1 MIGDSSVV
9 TKAVWPHLLGLDR
22 QSLAGLLRTWGES
35 PFRANQ
41 ILQWLHT
48 RQVTDFAAMSNI
60 SKALC
65 TRLATETILDEPEII
80 ADQLAAD
87 GTRKWLLRLPDGN
100 AIETVFIPEED
111 RGTLCISSQVGCS
124 LACSFCATGAQGL
137 SRNLETHEIIAQV
150 RVARRLLGL
159 NAITNVVFM
168 GMGEPLLNLRH
179 VLPALDLLRDDYAY
193 GLGARRITV
202 STAGVVPGMDRLGTE
217 SPVNLAISLH
227 ASRDDIRDILVPV
240 NRHYPLAELLAAC
253 RRYPL
258 PPRRR
263 ITFEYVM
270 LDGLNDADGHAREL
284 LRLLRDIPAMVN
296 LIPFNPFPGS
306 NYKRSPQAR
315 IDAFRDIILRGD
327 VMAVTRRPRG
337 DDIAAACGQ
346 LARQDTTRPITM
358 TVSSGAQQPASGGSE
373 VS

>member
-1 MIGDSSVV
+1 MMGDFLVV
-9 TKAVWPHLLGLDR
+9 APAERPHLLGLGR
-22 QSLAGLLRTWGES
+22 QSLAKLLRTWGES

-48 RQVTDFAAMSNI
+48 RQVTDFAAMTDI
-60 SKALC
+60 SKTLRA
-65 TRLATETILDEPEII
+65 RLAAETRIDMPEII
-80 ADQLAAD
+80 ADQTAAD
-87 GTRKWLLRLPDGN
+87 CTRKWLLRLPDGN

-150 RVARRLLGL
+150 RVARDFLGL
-159 NAITNVVFM
+159 DAITNIVFM
-168 GMGEPLLNLRH
+168 GMGEPMLNLRE

-193 GLGARRITV
+193 GFGARRITV
-202 STAGVVPGMDRLGTE
+202 STAGVVPGMDRLGAE

-346 LARQDTTRPITM
+346 LAGQVRDGRRSIPLA
-358 TVSSGAQQPASGGSE
+358 VPS
-373 VS
+373 

>member
-1 MIGDSSVV
+1 MGDFLVV
-9 TKAVWPHLLGLDR
+9 APAERPHLLGLGR
-22 QSLAGLLRTWGES
+22 QSLAKLLRTWGES

-48 RQVTDFAAMSNI
+48 RQVTDFAAMTNI
-60 SKALC
+60 SKALRA
-65 TRLATETILDEPEII
+65 RLATETRIDAPEII
-80 ADQLAAD
+80 ADQTAAD
-87 GTRKWLLRLPDGN
+87 RTRKWLLRLPDGN
-100 AIETVFIPEED
+100 AIETVFIPGED

-150 RVARRLLGL
+150 RVARDFLGL
-159 NAITNVVFM
+159 DAITNIVFM
-168 GMGEPLLNLRH
+168 GMGEPMLNLRE
-179 VLPALDLLRDDYAY
+179 VLPALDLLRDEYAY
-193 GLGARRITV
+193 GFGARRITV
-202 STAGVVPGMDRLGTE
+202 STAGVVPGMDRLGAE

-227 ASRDDIRDILVPV
+227 ASRDEIRDILVPV

-270 LDGLNDADGHAREL
+270 LEGVNDADSHAREL

-306 NYKRSPQAR
+306 DYKRSPQVR

-327 VMAVTRRPRG
+327 IMTVTRRPRG

-346 LARQDTTRPITM
+346 LAGQVRDGRRRIPLA
-358 TVSSGAQQPASGGSE
+358 VHS
-373 VS
+373 

>member
-1 MIGDSSVV
+1 MGDFLVV
-9 TKAVWPHLLGLDR
+9 APAERPHLLGLGR
-22 QSLAGLLRTWGES
+22 QSLARLLRTWGES

-48 RQVTDFAAMSNI
+48 RQVTDFAAMTNI
-60 SKALC
+60 SKALRA
-65 TRLATETILDEPEII
+65 RLATETRIDAPEII
-80 ADQLAAD
+80 ADQTAAD
-87 GTRKWLLRLPDGN
+87 RTRKWLLRLPDGN
-100 AIETVFIPEED
+100 AIETVFIPGED

-150 RVARRLLGL
+150 RVARDFLGL
-159 NAITNVVFM
+159 DAITNIVFM
-168 GMGEPLLNLRH
+168 GMGEPMLNLRE

-193 GLGARRITV
+193 GFGARRITV
-202 STAGVVPGMDRLGTE
+202 STAGVVPGMDRLGAE

-227 ASRDDIRDILVPV
+227 ASRDEIRDILVPV

-270 LDGLNDADGHAREL
+270 LEGVNDADSHAREL

-306 NYKRSPQAR
+306 DYKRSPQVR

-327 VMAVTRRPRG
+327 IMTVTRRPRG

-346 LARQDTTRPITM
+346 LAGQVCDGRRRIPLA
-358 TVSSGAQQPASGGSE
+358 VHS
-373 VS
+373 

>member
-1 MIGDSSVV
+1 MGDFLVV
-9 TKAVWPHLLGLDR
+9 APAERPHLLGLGR
-22 QSLAGLLRTWGES
+22 QSLARLLRTWGES

-48 RQVTDFAAMSNI
+48 RQVTDFAAMTNI
-60 SKALC
+60 SKALRA
-65 TRLATETILDEPEII
+65 RLATETRIDAPEII
-80 ADQLAAD
+80 ADQTAAD
-87 GTRKWLLRLPDGN
+87 RTRKWLLRLPDGN
-100 AIETVFIPEED
+100 AIETVFIPGED

-150 RVARRLLGL
+150 RVARDFLGL
-159 NAITNVVFM
+159 DAITNIVFM
-168 GMGEPLLNLRH
+168 GMGEPMLNLRE

-193 GLGARRITV
+193 GFGARRITV
-202 STAGVVPGMDRLGTE
+202 STAGVVPGMDRLGAE

-227 ASRDDIRDILVPV
+227 ASRDEIRDILVPV

-270 LDGLNDADGHAREL
+270 LEGVNDADSHAREL

-306 NYKRSPQAR
+306 DYKRSPQVR

-327 VMAVTRRPRG
+327 IMTVTRRPRG

-346 LARQDTTRPITM
+346 LAGQVRDGRRRIPLA
-358 TVSSGAQQPASGGSE
+358 VHS
-373 VS
+373 

>member
-1 MIGDSSVV
+1 MMGDFSVV
-9 TKAVWPHLLGLDR
+9 APAERPHLLGLDR
-22 QSLAGLLRTWGES
+22 QSLAELLRTWGES

-48 RQVTDFAAMSNI
+48 RQVTDFAAMTNI
-60 SKALC
+60 SKALRA
-65 TRLATETILDEPEII
+65 RLAAETRIDAPEII
-80 ADQLAAD
+80 ADQLATD
-87 GTRKWLLRLPDGN
+87 RTRKWLLRLPDGN
-100 AIETVFIPEED
+100 AIETVFIPEDD

-150 RVARRLLGL
+150 RVARRFLGL
-159 NAITNVVFM
+159 DAITNIVFM
-168 GMGEPLLNLRH
+168 GMGEPLLNLRQ

-193 GLGARRITV
+193 GFGARRITV
-202 STAGVVPGMDRLGTE
+202 STAGVVPGMDRLGAE

-346 LARQDTTRPITM
+346 LAGQVRDGRRSIPLA
-358 TVSSGAQQPASGGSE
+358 VHS
-373 VS
+373 

>member
-1 MIGDSSVV
+1 MMGDFLVV
-9 TKAVWPHLLGLDR
+9 APAERPHLLGLGR
-22 QSLAGLLRTWGES
+22 QSLARLLRTWGES

-48 RQVTDFAAMSNI
+48 RQVTDFAAMTNI
-60 SKALC
+60 SKALRA
-65 TRLATETILDEPEII
+65 RLATETRIDAPEII
-80 ADQLAAD
+80 ADQTAAD
-87 GTRKWLLRLPDGN
+87 RTRKWLLRLPDGN
-100 AIETVFIPEED
+100 AIETVFIPGED

-150 RVARRLLGL
+150 RVARDFLGL
-159 NAITNVVFM
+159 DAITNIVFM
-168 GMGEPLLNLRH
+168 GMGEPMLNLRE

-193 GLGARRITV
+193 GFGARRITV
-202 STAGVVPGMDRLGTE
+202 STAGVVPGMDRLGAE

-227 ASRDDIRDILVPV
+227 ASRDEIRDILVPV

-270 LDGLNDADGHAREL
+270 LEGVNDADSHAREL

-306 NYKRSPQAR
+306 DYKRSPQVR

-327 VMAVTRRPRG
+327 IMTVTRRPRG

-346 LARQDTTRPITM
+346 LAGQVRDGRRRIPLA
-358 TVSSGAQQPASGGSE
+358 VHS
-373 VS
+373 

>member
-1 MIGDSSVV
+1 MGDFLVV
-9 TKAVWPHLLGLDR
+9 APAERPHLLGLGR
-22 QSLAGLLRTWGES
+22 QSLAKLLRTWGES

-48 RQVTDFAAMSNI
+48 RQVTDFAAMTNI
-60 SKALC
+60 SKALRA
-65 TRLATETILDEPEII
+65 RLATETRIDAPEII
-80 ADQLAAD
+80 ADQTAAD
-87 GTRKWLLRLPDGN
+87 RTRKWLLRLPDGN
-100 AIETVFIPEED
+100 AIETVFIPGED

-150 RVARRLLGL
+150 RVARDFLGL
-159 NAITNVVFM
+159 DAITNIVFM
-168 GMGEPLLNLRH
+168 GMGEPMLNLRE

-193 GLGARRITV
+193 GFGARRITV
-202 STAGVVPGMDRLGTE
+202 STAGVVPGMDRLGAE

-227 ASRDDIRDILVPV
+227 ASRDEIRDILVPV

-270 LDGLNDADGHAREL
+270 LEGVNDADSHAREL

-306 NYKRSPQAR
+306 DYKRSPQVR

-327 VMAVTRRPRG
+327 IMTVTRRPRG

-346 LARQDTTRPITM
+346 LAGQVRDGRRRIPLA
-358 TVSSGAQQPASGGSE
+358 VHS
-373 VS
+373 

>member
-1 MIGDSSVV
+1 MMGDFLVV
-9 TKAVWPHLLGLDR
+9 APAERPHLLGLGR
-22 QSLAGLLRTWGES
+22 QSLARLLRTWGES

-48 RQVTDFAAMSNI
+48 RQVTDFAAMTNI
-60 SKALC
+60 SKALRA
-65 TRLATETILDEPEII
+65 RLATETRIDAPEII
-80 ADQLAAD
+80 ADQTAAD
-87 GTRKWLLRLPDGN
+87 RTRKWLLRLPDGN
-100 AIETVFIPEED
+100 AIETVFIPGED

-150 RVARRLLGL
+150 RVARDFLGL
-159 NAITNVVFM
+159 DAITNIVFM
-168 GMGEPLLNLRH
+168 GMGEPMLNLRE

-193 GLGARRITV
+193 GFGARRITV
-202 STAGVVPGMDRLGTE
+202 STAGVVPGMDRLGAE
-217 SPVNLAISLH
+217 GPVNLAISLH
-227 ASRDDIRDILVPV
+227 ASRDEIRDILVPV

-270 LDGLNDADGHAREL
+270 LEGVNDADSHAREL

-306 NYKRSPQAR
+306 DYKRSPQVR

-327 VMAVTRRPRG
+327 IMTVTRRPRG

-346 LARQDTTRPITM
+346 LAGQVRDGRRRIPLA
-358 TVSSGAQQPASGGSE
+358 VHS
-373 VS
+373 

>member
-1 MIGDSSVV
+1 
-9 TKAVWPHLLGLDR
+9 
-22 QSLAGLLRTWGES
+22 
-35 PFRANQ
+35 
-41 ILQWLHT
+41 
-48 RQVTDFAAMSNI
+48 
-60 SKALC
+60 
-65 TRLATETILDEPEII
+65 
-80 ADQLAAD
+80 
-87 GTRKWLLRLPDGN
+87 
-100 AIETVFIPEED
+100 
-111 RGTLCISSQVGCS
+111 VGCS

-346 LARQDTTRPITM
+346 LAGQVRDGRRSIPLA
-358 TVSSGAQQPASGGSE
+358 VHS
-373 VS
+373 

>member
-1 MIGDSSVV
+1 MIDATSIAG
-9 TKAVWPHLLGLDR
+9 AVEKPQLLGLDR
-22 QSLAGLLRTWGES
+22 QSLANLLGSWGES

-48 RQVTDFAAMSNI
+48 RQVTDFAEMTNI
-60 SKALC
+60 SKPLRA
-65 TRLATETILDEPEII
+65 RLAADTQLDEPTII
-80 ADQLAAD
+80 ADQIAAD
-87 GTRKWLLRLPDGN
+87 STRKWLLGLPDGN

-150 RVARRLLGL
+150 RVARRYLGL
-159 NAITNVVFM
+159 DAITNIVFM
-168 GMGEPLLNLRH
+168 GMGEPMLNLRQ
-179 VLPALDLLRDDYAY
+179 VLPALSLLRDDYAY
-193 GLGARRITV
+193 GFGPKRITV
-202 STAGVVPGMDRLGTE
+202 STAGVVPGMDRLGAE

-227 ASRDDIRDILVPV
+227 ASRDDIRDVLVPV
-240 NRHYPLAELLAAC
+240 NRHYPLVELLAAC

-270 LDGLNDADGHAREL
+270 LDGVNDADIHAREL

-306 NYKRSPQAR
+306 DYQRSPQAR
-315 IDAFRDIILRGD
+315 IDAFRDIVMRGD
-327 VMAVTRRPRG
+327 VMTVTRRPRG

-346 LARQDTTRPITM
+346 LAGQVKNGRRSIPLM
-358 TVSSGAQQPASGGSE
+358 VRS
-373 VS
+373 